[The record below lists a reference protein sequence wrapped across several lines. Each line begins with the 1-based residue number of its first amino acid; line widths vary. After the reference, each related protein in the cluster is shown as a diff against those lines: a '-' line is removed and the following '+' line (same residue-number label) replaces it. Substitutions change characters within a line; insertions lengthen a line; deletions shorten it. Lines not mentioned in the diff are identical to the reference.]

1 MLGRQPVAPGSCP
14 FVQNIF
20 GHFAFAGA
28 IPFGIKQTD
37 GEDELAARI
46 GCERLRLWSRPI
58 VHDRIPETYRGGRP
72 VGEQQVERYDDGHYA
87 LGVTITPETMN
98 RVWRDD
104 DTVSLRALQHVR
116 CRHQCSGV
124 ERPGRHSR
132 RCRAYVQNRGQN
144 FRPPEARLI
153 FVGDVRIRAEL
164 ATPSARRYS
173 RPEAALAA
181 SSAVFSWS
189 RDLRPG
195 CV

>member
-72 VGEQQVERYDDGHYA
+72 VGEQQAERYDDGHYA
-87 LGVTITPETMN
+87 LGVTITPETMKIGRASCRE
-98 RVWRDD
+98 RV
-104 DTVSLRALQHVR
+104 
-116 CRHQCSGV
+116 
-124 ERPGRHSR
+124 
-132 RCRAYVQNRGQN
+132 GQN
-144 FRPPEARLI
+144 
-153 FVGDVRIRAEL
+153 V
-164 ATPSARRYS
+164 
-173 RPEAALAA
+173 
-181 SSAVFSWS
+181 
-189 RDLRPG
+189 
-195 CV
+195 